1 MTKKCPILL
10 KNKNL
15 ITSTG
20 PQYMMTTR
28 EDIINLENAKRA
40 YGDCLEE
47 KCAWWRKEA
56 FDEKYEHGTKRIY
69 SGHCAILERK

>member
-10 KNKNL
+10 LKEREKYL
-15 ITSTG
+15 IPCTA
-20 PQYMMTTR
+20 
-28 EDIINLENAKRA
+28 EDCRIIEDAKERF
-40 YGDCLEE
+40 GDCLEE

-69 SGHCAILERK
+69 SGHCAILDR